1 MEAHTVLQCCA
12 CENLVYY
19 IFNLIYI
26 HILTDVDDDNL
37 FSKSSTY
44 KNRIRYI

>member
-26 HILTDVDDDNL
+26 CTASRKAFFFI
-37 FSKSSTY
+37 SKETPTAE
-44 KNRIRYI
+44 RR